1 LTIDHGLEM
10 NTSLKEKLL
19 ALCVQYVGGKIH
31 AASEAMRNA
40 QEAANEESKSSAGD
54 KYETGR
60 AMMQIERDKAAT
72 QLDEALKL
80 KKTLSLISTSGSHNV
95 ISLGSIVLTKTFNA
109 FISVGPGKL
118 NIDGVDYFIVT
129 PMSPLG
135 KTLSGLNVGAEF
147 TFNNKPNTVLEIF

>member
-1 LTIDHGLEM
+1 M

-19 ALCVQYVGGKIH
+19 TLCFQYVEEKIH

-80 KKTLSLISTSGSHNV
+80 KKTLSLIGTSGSHHV
-95 ISLGSIVLTKTFNA
+95 ISLGSIVITTAFNA
-109 FISVGPGKL
+109 FISVGPGKV
-118 NIDGVDYFIVT
+118 NVDGADYFIVT

-135 KTLSGLNVGAEF
+135 KALSGLNAGAEF
-147 TFNNKPNTVLEIF
+147 TFNKKPNTVLEIF

>member
-1 LTIDHGLEM
+1 MKNL
-10 NTSLKEKLL
+10 SLKEKLL
-19 ALCVQYVGGKIH
+19 ALCIRHVEEKIN
-31 AASEAMRNA
+31 AATEAMRSA

-60 AMMQIERDKAAT
+60 AMMQIERDNAAA

-80 KKTLSLISTSGSHNV
+80 KKTLSLIGVSGHHHA
-95 ISLGSIVLTKTFNA
+95 ISLGSIVITKAFNA

-118 NIDGVDYFIVT
+118 NVDGVDYFIVT

-135 KTLSGLNVGAEF
+135 KTLSGLNAGVEF

>member
-1 LTIDHGLEM
+1 M
-10 NTSLKEKLL
+10 
-19 ALCVQYVGGKIH
+19 LCNQYVEEKIH
-31 AASEAMRNA
+31 SATEAMRNA
-40 QEAANEESKSSAGD
+40 QEAANEEGKSSAGD

-60 AMMQIERDKAAT
+60 AMMQIERDNAAT

-80 KKTLSLISTSGSHNV
+80 KKTLSLIGASGRHQV
-95 ISLGSIVLTKTFNA
+95 ISLGSIVITKTFKA
-109 FISVGPGKL
+109 FVSVGPGKL
-118 NIDGVDYFIVT
+118 NVDGVDYFIVT

>member
-1 LTIDHGLEM
+1 M

-60 AMMQIERDKAAT
+60 AMMQIERDNAAA
-72 QLDEALKL
+72 QLEEALKL
-80 KKTLSLISTSGSHNV
+80 KKTLSLIRSEHHTVVSVGSVV
-95 ISLGSIVLTKTFNA
+95 ITNTFKA
-109 FISVGPGKL
+109 FIAVGPGKL
-118 NIDGVDYFIVT
+118 NMDGVDYFIVT

-135 KTLSGLNVGAEF
+135 KVLSGLKVGSQF

>member
-1 LTIDHGLEM
+1 M
-10 NTSLKEKLL
+10 NTSLKERLL
-19 ALCVQYVGGKIH
+19 NLCIQHVDEKIH
-31 AASEAMRNA
+31 AATEAMRNA

-80 KKTLSLISTSGSHNV
+80 KRTLSLIGASSSQH
-95 ISLGSIVLTKTFNA
+95 IIALGCIVKTKTFNA
-109 FISVGPGKL
+109 FIGVGPGKL
-118 NIDGVDYFIVT
+118 SVDGVEYFIVT

-135 KTLSGLNVGAEF
+135 KTLSGLEAGADF
-147 TFNNKPNTVLEIF
+147 TFNNKPNIVLEIF

>member
-1 LTIDHGLEM
+1 M

-19 ALCVQYVGGKIH
+19 TLCVQYVEEKIH
-31 AASEAMRNA
+31 SAAEAMRNA
-40 QEAANEESKSSAGD
+40 QEAANEEGKSSAGD

-60 AMMQIERDKAAT
+60 AMMQIERDNAAA

-80 KKTLSLISTSGSHNV
+80 KKTLSVIGASDHHHA
-95 ISLGSIVLTKTFNA
+95 ISLGSIVITKTFNA

-118 NIDGVDYFIVT
+118 KVDGVDYFIVT